1 MKNYTITIDTGTT
14 NTRVFLFNE
23 KNEVAASVKS
33 EIGVRITAI
42 DGNNNRL
49 KTAIRGCLE
58 EVLKQA
64 GITYDE
70 VKKVVASGMI
80 TSNVGLVEI
89 PHVVAPASA
98 EDLAEAAKSVLIE
111 DVCPLPILFIPGVK
125 NRDGKLDLATFESM
139 DMMRGEEVETVAVV
153 ESLPKGQ
160 AYLLVLPGSHT
171 KFVSVD
177 CAGKITGCLT
187 TISGELLS
195 VITNDTLIADAVGH
209 SFASEETYAKEYV
222 LAGYETAKKAGIGR
236 ACFSARILNT
246 FAEPDK
252 TKIASYVLGAVLQND
267 MEAVKNSGALKC
279 DADTTVVIYGKNPLR
294 EALMDLFTEEHFFR
308 HVTEFVPEDSVPT
321 SAKGALHI
329 ASLAEKFI

>member
-14 NTRVFLFNE
+14 NTRVYLFNE
-23 KNEVAASVKS
+23 KYEAVASAKS

-49 KTAIRGCLE
+49 KAAIKGCLE
-58 EVLKQA
+58 DVLKQA
-64 GITYDE
+64 DITYDD
-70 VKKVVASGMI
+70 VKQVAASGMI
-80 TSNVGLVEI
+80 TSNVGLTEI

-98 EDLAEAAKSVLIE
+98 EDLAKAAKSVLIE

-125 NRDGKLDLATFESM
+125 NRDGKLDL
-139 DMMRGEEVETVAVV
+139 
-153 ESLPKGQ
+153 
-160 AYLLVLPGSHT
+160 
-171 KFVSVD
+171 
-177 CAGKITGCLT
+177 T
-187 TISGELLS
+187 T
-195 VITNDTLIADAVGH
+195 ADAVGH
-209 SFASEETYAKEYV
+209 SFASEETYAKAYV
-222 LAGYETAKKAGIGR
+222 LAGYETARKTGIGR

-267 MEAVKNSGALKC
+267 MEAVKNSSALKC

-294 EALMDLFTEEHFFR
+294 EALMDLFAKENFFR
-308 HVTEFVPEDSVPT
+308 HVTEFIPKDSVPT

-329 ASLAEKFI
+329 VSLTEKNK

>member
-23 KNEVAASVKS
+23 KNEVAASAKS

-111 DVCPLPILFIPGVK
+111 DVCGTGVPVV
-125 NRDGKLDLATFESM
+125 AT
-139 DMMRGEEVETVAVV
+139 
-153 ESLPKGQ
+153 K
-160 AYLLVLPGSHT
+160 
-171 KFVSVD
+171 SV
-177 CAGKITGCLT
+177 C
-187 TISGELLS
+187 
-195 VITNDTLIADAVGH
+195 
-209 SFASEETYAKEYV
+209 
-222 LAGYETAKKAGIGR
+222 
-236 ACFSARILNT
+236 
-246 FAEPDK
+246 
-252 TKIASYVLGAVLQND
+252 
-267 MEAVKNSGALKC
+267 
-279 DADTTVVIYGKNPLR
+279 
-294 EALMDLFTEEHFFR
+294 
-308 HVTEFVPEDSVPT
+308 
-321 SAKGALHI
+321 
-329 ASLAEKFI
+329 